1 MPEPIAAWWARR
13 RSSRGLA
20 VPYPVGSYREAW
32 ASYPVLVRQYRP
44 EHNGGIVLSQ
54 IPPAA
59 DVWLC
64 WLCDAG
70 HVFVATPDEQRHR
83 PGRERR
89 RSSWCPECSELA
101 APRALPMRPPMAPAA
116 AVRAQAEG
124 MPTQG
129 ASAPGQARPAPG
141 DAGTASGQAWAAQTA
156 GGAVPAA
163 TSPPPRRRRDSST
176 GLPSTTPRAE
186 ASRSPEPSRA
196 SPTSPPVSDIRTEH
210 ASPSTGASRTARASP
225 PISGSRTERASLPI
239 STSLTERASRPARAP
254 RPTRASRP
262 VCDKTP
268 ALPTGTP
275 FVSACAPKPAS
286 AVEAELRAGLT
297 ARLEFEPGLNAV
309 RVGRPF
315 FDHVEVWPD
324 IVLSELR
331 VAIEYDSTGRHGLEH
346 VGHRETA
353 DRRKDAA
360 LRAAGWEVVRLRTGK
375 LPPLG
380 PHDLQLSG
388 LTRQTVPLLLDEL
401 RDIRGPLLVDAYLRR

>member
-1 MPEPIAAWWARR
+1 
-13 RSSRGLA
+13 
-20 VPYPVGSYREAW
+20 
-32 ASYPVLVRQYRP
+32 
-44 EHNGGIVLSQ
+44 
-54 IPPAA
+54 
-59 DVWLC
+59 
-64 WLCDAG
+64 
-70 HVFVATPDEQRHR
+70 
-83 PGRERR
+83 
-89 RSSWCPECSELA
+89 
-101 APRALPMRPPMAPAA
+101 
-116 AVRAQAEG
+116 
-124 MPTQG
+124 
-129 ASAPGQARPAPG
+129 
-141 DAGTASGQAWAAQTA
+141 
-156 GGAVPAA
+156 
-163 TSPPPRRRRDSST
+163 
-176 GLPSTTPRAE
+176 
-186 ASRSPEPSRA
+186 
-196 SPTSPPVSDIRTEH
+196 
-210 ASPSTGASRTARASP
+210 
-225 PISGSRTERASLPI
+225 
-239 STSLTERASRPARAP
+239 
-254 RPTRASRP
+254 

-275 FVSACAPKPAS
+275 FVSVCAPKPAS
-286 AVEAELRAGLT
+286 AVEAELRAELT

-401 RDIRGPLLVDAYLRR
+401 RAIRGPLLVDAYLRR